1 MVVIIYIYYT
11 IIFTDKYLYHN
22 LEETM
27 EIDIKE
33 FELLCDKGSGIYNE
47 DMVGLCKKGAWV
59 LDGATGLNNK
69 NLISKESDAKW
80 YVSWW
85 NKYLQENIDKDKSLK
100 EIVLEGLEKIKKEYL
115 LKLNGLKIENL
126 DLPSASVAIIKFY
139 ADKLEYIL
147 LGDCTLLLN
156 ENIIIKD
163 ERVCKLD
170 EKVFSKMENLNK
182 RCNLTILEKK
192 NILLP
197 CIIENRLKKNSDKGY
212 WILEFNKEAVE
223 KSIHGYIDVEDEV
236 RIMISSDGFSCAWD
250 RYNIFKENEMIE
262 VGKNKGIGYI
272 NDKIRKLE
280 KEDYNGMIFPRF
292 KESDDSSC
300 VYLHITKK

>member
-1 MVVIIYIYYT
+1 
-11 IIFTDKYLYHN
+11 
-22 LEETM
+22 M

-126 DLPSASVAIIKFY
+126 DLPSASVVIIKFY
-139 ADKLEYIL
+139 TDKLEYIL

-156 ENIIIKD
+156 KLNEDIIIKD

-182 RCNLTILEKK
+182 RCNLTIFEKK

-197 CIIENRLKKNSDKGY
+197 LIIENRLKKNSDKGY

-223 KSIHGYIDVEDEV
+223 KSIHGYIDVEGEV
-236 RIMISSDGFSCAWD
+236 RIMMSSDGFSCAWD

-262 VGKNKGIGYI
+262 VGKNKGIEYI
-272 NDKIRKLE
+272 NNKIRKLE
-280 KEDYNGMIFPRF
+280 KEDYNGIIFPRF

>member
-1 MVVIIYIYYT
+1 
-11 IIFTDKYLYHN
+11 
-22 LEETM
+22 M

-126 DLPSASVAIIKFY
+126 DLPSASVVIIKFY
-139 ADKLEYIL
+139 TDKLEYIL
-147 LGDCTLLLN
+147 LGDCTLLLNKLN

-182 RCNLTILEKK
+182 RCNLTIFEKK

-197 CIIENRLKKNSDKGY
+197 LIIENRLKKNSDKGY

-223 KSIHGYIDVEDEV
+223 KSIHGYIDVEGEV
-236 RIMISSDGFSCAWD
+236 RIMMSSDGFSCAWD

-272 NDKIRKLE
+272 NNKIRKLE
-280 KEDYNGMIFPRF
+280 KEDYNGIIFPRF

>member
-1 MVVIIYIYYT
+1 
-11 IIFTDKYLYHN
+11 
-22 LEETM
+22 M
-27 EIDIKE
+27 EIDIKK

-85 NKYLQENIDKDKSLK
+85 NQYLQKNVSKDKSLK
-100 EIVLEGLEKIKKEYL
+100 EIVLEGLENIKKEYL

-126 DLPSASVAIIKFY
+126 DLPSASVIIIKFY
-139 ADKLEYIL
+139 KDKLEYIL

-156 ENIIIKD
+156 KLDENIKIKD

-170 EKVFSKMENLNK
+170 EKVFLKMEKLNK
-182 RCNLTILEKK
+182 SSNLTILEKK
-192 NILLP
+192 DILLP
-197 CIIENRLKKNSDKGY
+197 FIIENRLKKNTDKGY
-212 WILEFNKEAVE
+212 WILEFNKDAVE
-223 KSIHGYIDVEDEV
+223 KSIHGYIDIEDEV
-236 RIMISSDGFSCAWD
+236 KIMMSSDGFSCAWD
-250 RYNIFKENEMIE
+250 RYNIFEENEMIE
-262 VGKNKGIGYI
+262 VGKSKGIEYI
-272 NDKIRKLE
+272 NEKIRELE
-280 KEDYNGMIFPRF
+280 KKDNNGMIFPRF

>member
-1 MVVIIYIYYT
+1 
-11 IIFTDKYLYHN
+11 
-22 LEETM
+22 M

-85 NKYLQENIDKDKSLK
+85 NQYLQENVSKDISLK
-100 EIVLEGLEKIKKEYL
+100 EIVLEGLENIKKEYL
-115 LKLNGLKIENL
+115 LKLNELKIENL
-126 DLPSASVAIIKFY
+126 DLPSASAIIIKFY
-139 ADKLEYIL
+139 KDKLEYIIF
-147 LGDCTLLLN
+147 GDCTLLLN
-156 ENIIIKD
+156 KLDENIKIKD

-170 EKVFSKMENLNK
+170 EKVFLKMEKLNK
-182 RCNLTILEKK
+182 SSNLTILEKK
-192 NILLP
+192 DILLP
-197 CIIENRLKKNSDKGY
+197 FIIENRLKKNSDKGY
-212 WILEFNKEAVE
+212 WILEFNKDAVE
-223 KSIHGYIDVEDEV
+223 KSIHGYIDIEDEV
-236 RIMISSDGFSCAWD
+236 KIMMSSDGFSCAWD
-250 RYNIFKENEMIE
+250 RYNIFEENEMIE
-262 VGKNKGIGYI
+262 VGKSKGIEYI
-272 NDKIRKLE
+272 NEKIRELE
-280 KEDYNGMIFPRF
+280 KKDNNGMIFPRF

>member
-1 MVVIIYIYYT
+1 
-11 IIFTDKYLYHN
+11 
-22 LEETM
+22 M

-85 NKYLQENIDKDKSLK
+85 NQYLQENVSKDISLK
-100 EIVLEGLEKIKKEYL
+100 EIVLEGLENIKKEYL

-126 DLPSASVAIIKFY
+126 DLPSASAIIIKFY
-139 ADKLEYIL
+139 KDKLEYIL

-156 ENIIIKD
+156 KLDENIKIKD

-170 EKVFSKMENLNK
+170 EKVFLKMEKLNK
-182 RCNLTILEKK
+182 SSNLTILEKK
-192 NILLP
+192 DILLP
-197 CIIENRLKKNSDKGY
+197 FIIENRLKKNTDNGY
-212 WILEFNKEAVE
+212 WILEFNKNAVE
-223 KSIHGYIDVEDEV
+223 KSVHGYIDIEDEV
-236 RIMISSDGFSCAWD
+236 KIMMSSDGFSCAWD
-250 RYNIFKENEMIE
+250 RYNIFEENEMIE
-262 VGKNKGIGYI
+262 VGKSKGIEYI
-272 NDKIRKLE
+272 NEKIRELE
-280 KEDYNGMIFPRF
+280 KKDNNGMIFPRF

>member
-1 MVVIIYIYYT
+1 
-11 IIFTDKYLYHN
+11 
-22 LEETM
+22 M

-126 DLPSASVAIIKFY
+126 DLPSASVVIIKFY
-139 ADKLEYIL
+139 TDKLEYIL

-156 ENIIIKD
+156 KLNEDIIIKD

-182 RCNLTILEKK
+182 RCNLTIFEKK

-197 CIIENRLKKNSDKGY
+197 LIIENRLKKNSDKGY

-223 KSIHGYIDVEDEV
+223 KSIHGYIDVEGEV
-236 RIMISSDGFSCAWD
+236 RIMMSSDGFSCAWD

-272 NDKIRKLE
+272 NNKIRKLE
-280 KEDYNGMIFPRF
+280 KEDYNGIIFPRF

>member
-1 MVVIIYIYYT
+1 
-11 IIFTDKYLYHN
+11 
-22 LEETM
+22 M

-126 DLPSASVAIIKFY
+126 DLPSASVVIIKFY
-139 ADKLEYIL
+139 TDKLEYIL

-156 ENIIIKD
+156 KLNEDIIIKD

-182 RCNLTILEKK
+182 RCNLTIFEKK

-197 CIIENRLKKNSDKGY
+197 LIIENRLKKNSDKGY
-212 WILEFNKEAVE
+212 WILEFNKEAIE
-223 KSIHGYIDVEDEV
+223 KSIHGYIDVEGEV
-236 RIMISSDGFSCAWD
+236 RIMMSSDGFSCAWD

-272 NDKIRKLE
+272 NNKIRKLE
-280 KEDYNGMIFPRF
+280 KEDYNGIIFPRF

>member
-1 MVVIIYIYYT
+1 
-11 IIFTDKYLYHN
+11 
-22 LEETM
+22 M

-100 EIVLEGLEKIKKEYL
+100 EIVLDGLEKIKKEYL

-126 DLPSASVAIIKFY
+126 DLPSASVVIIKFY
-139 ADKLEYIL
+139 TDKLEYIL
-147 LGDCTLLLN
+147 LGDCTLLLNKLN

-170 EKVFSKMENLNK
+170 EKVFFKMENLNK
-182 RCNLTILEKK
+182 RCNLAILEKK

-197 CIIENRLKKNSDKGY
+197 FIIENRLKKNSDKGY

-223 KSIHGYIDVEDEV
+223 KSIHGYIDVEGEV
-236 RIMISSDGFSCAWD
+236 RIMMSSDGFSCAWD

-272 NDKIRKLE
+272 NNKIRKLE

>member
-1 MVVIIYIYYT
+1 
-11 IIFTDKYLYHN
+11 
-22 LEETM
+22 M

>member
-1 MVVIIYIYYT
+1 
-11 IIFTDKYLYHN
+11 
-22 LEETM
+22 M

-33 FELLCDKGSGIYNE
+33 FELLCDKGSGTYNE
-47 DMVGLCKKGAWV
+47 DIVGLCKKGAWV

-85 NKYLQENIDKDKSLK
+85 NKYLKENIGKDNSLK

-115 LKLNGLKIENL
+115 LKLNELKVENL
-126 DLPSASVAIIKFY
+126 DLPSASAVIIKFY
-139 ADKLEYIL
+139 EDKLEYLL
-147 LGDCTLLLN
+147 LGDCTLFLNKLN

-163 ERVCKLD
+163 ERVCKFD

-182 RCNLTILEKK
+182 RGNLTILEK
-192 NILLP
+192 NSILLP
-197 CIIENRLKKNSDKGY
+197 LIIENRLKKNNNKGY

-223 KSIHGYIDVEDEV
+223 KSIHGYMDVDDEV
-236 RIMISSDGFSCAWD
+236 KIMMSSDGFSCAWD
-250 RYNIFKENEMIE
+250 RYNIFKDSEMIKIGQHNGIE
-262 VGKNKGIGYI
+262 YIKN
-272 NDKIRKLE
+272 KIRKLE
-280 KEDYNGMIFPRF
+280 KEDNNGMIFPRF

-300 VYLHITKK
+300 VYLHIRKK

>member
-1 MVVIIYIYYT
+1 
-11 IIFTDKYLYHN
+11 
-22 LEETM
+22 M

-126 DLPSASVAIIKFY
+126 DLPSASVVIIKFY
-139 ADKLEYIL
+139 TDKLEYIL

-156 ENIIIKD
+156 KLNEDIIIKD

-182 RCNLTILEKK
+182 RCNLTIFEKK

-197 CIIENRLKKNSDKGY
+197 LIIENRLKKNSDKGY

-223 KSIHGYIDVEDEV
+223 KSIHGYIDVEGEV
-236 RIMISSDGFSCAWD
+236 RIMMSSDGFSCAWD
-250 RYNIFKENEMIE
+250 RYNIFKENEMIQ

-272 NDKIRKLE
+272 NNKIRKLE
-280 KEDYNGMIFPRF
+280 KEDYNGIIFPRF